1 MTHPFHPLFGREF
14 SVVTFRSGL
23 GAHRV
28 YFHDDE
34 GRLRFLPAEWTS
46 LLPPDPFLEFSRGR
60 AFFDVAGLLE
70 LAHFLG
76 QIREEQQA

>member
-1 MTHPFHPLFGREF
+1 MFGREF
-14 SVVTFRSGL
+14 SLVTFRSGL

-34 GRLRFLPAEWTS
+34 GRQRFLPAEWTN
-46 LLPPDPFLEFSRGR
+46 LLPPEPFLEFSKGR

-70 LAHFLG
+70 LARFLN
-76 QIREEQQA
+76 QLREEQRS

>member
-1 MTHPFHPLFGREF
+1 MLGREF

-28 YFHDDE
+28 YFHDDD
-34 GRLRFLPAEWTS
+34 GRLRFLPAEWTD
-46 LLPPDPFLEFSRGR
+46 LLPSDPFLEFSQGR
-60 AFFDVAGLLE
+60 AFFDVTGLLE
-70 LAHFLG
+70 LARFLD